1 MTAAIHLSKNGLS
14 VTLFEKEKYPHHK
27 VCGEY
32 LSKEVQPYFD
42 FLGIPISETGPK
54 NISRLQY
61 STLKGKF
68 LEAELPLGG
77 MGISRYALDDLL
89 FRTALENGVEIRQEK
104 VISVEFSENFHSVIT
119 SAGSYKADFVLGAY
133 GKRANLDRELQRDF
147 FQKPAPW
154 VAVKSHFENKNF
166 PDDLV
171 ALHNFKGG
179 YCGLSKTESGAVNVC
194 YLSTYNSFRDFK
206 DPLLFREKVLRK
218 NPFLDSFFSG
228 SKELFEHPLSIAQVS
243 FSRKSAVKDHILML
257 GDAAGLIHPLCGNG
271 MAMAIHSAKIAS
283 EVLIKYLKKEI
294 PERAEVERE
303 YKRLWENHFRNRL
316 TTGKWLQKVLLKDS
330 LAEFS
335 QAVISR
341 MPFLLPRIIK
351 QTHGKPLL

>member
-1 MTAAIHLSKNGLS
+1 M
-14 VTLFEKEKYPHHK
+14 
-27 VCGEY
+27 
-32 LSKEVQPYFD
+32 
-42 FLGIPISETGPK
+42 
-54 NISRLQY
+54 
-61 STLKGKF
+61 
-68 LEAELPLGG
+68 
-77 MGISRYALDDLL
+77 
-89 FRTALENGVEIRQEK
+89 
-104 VISVEFSENFHSVIT
+104 
-119 SAGSYKADFVLGAY
+119 
-133 GKRANLDRELQRDF
+133 
-147 FQKPAPW
+147 
-154 VAVKSHFENKNF
+154 
-166 PDDLV
+166 
-171 ALHNFKGG
+171 
-179 YCGLSKTESGAVNVC
+179 SKTESGAVNVC

-283 EVLIKYLKKEI
+283 EVLIKHLQKEI
-294 PERAEVERE
+294 PERAEVELE